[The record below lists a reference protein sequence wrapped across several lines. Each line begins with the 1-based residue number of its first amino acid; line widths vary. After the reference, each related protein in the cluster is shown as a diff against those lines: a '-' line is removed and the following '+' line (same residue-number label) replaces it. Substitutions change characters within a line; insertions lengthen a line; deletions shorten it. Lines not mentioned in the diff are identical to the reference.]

1 MEPNRLP
8 SQVRVGDLIRIE
20 RRYVVNGNLTSM
32 TDSGTYQ
39 GIEAF
44 GTTEHIVIDDSKEVR
59 LIPLNTI
66 SEITLIVAGEN
77 GTDGDDTSS
86 YIM

>member
-1 MEPNRLP
+1 MEPRKLA
-8 SQVRVGDLIRIE
+8 SQVKVGDLIRIE

-44 GTTEHIVIDDSKEVR
+44 GTSEHIVIDDSKEVR

-66 SEITLIVAGEN
+66 SEITLLVPGESN
-77 GTDGDDTSS
+77 GTEDGTGS